1 MDMRSKST
9 AVTIRRSKRPCDP
22 CDCGAYHGRCGRLC
36 YKGVYAVLKM
46 NAVAAAFAILVA
58 VLVYAVALLAMKGL
72 SEEEI
77 RKFPKGYV
85 LVRYAKKFH
94 LL

>member
-1 MDMRSKST
+1 
-9 AVTIRRSKRPCDP
+9 
-22 CDCGAYHGRCGRLC
+22 
-36 YKGVYAVLKM
+36 M

>member
-1 MDMRSKST
+1 MIPAIAALIMGV
-9 AVTIRRSKRPCDP
+9 AA
-22 CDCGAYHGRCGRLC
+22 GLC